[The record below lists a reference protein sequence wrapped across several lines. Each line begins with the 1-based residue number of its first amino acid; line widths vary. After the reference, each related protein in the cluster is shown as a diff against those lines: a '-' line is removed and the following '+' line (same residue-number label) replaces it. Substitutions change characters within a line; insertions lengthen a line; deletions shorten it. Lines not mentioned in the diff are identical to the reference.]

1 MKYCHQWIKL
11 FQDRSNSNI
20 FCASG
25 KIVNDPD
32 MVYMQETIYQGCV
45 MKKPKKKKK
54 RQTVKASTYLIVILI
69 AILVILT
76 IISIAMDSGDKY
88 SGVASGKVTEIF
100 YTMPTKSGSWTRMS
114 EVSYYVDGKT
124 YKISVK
130 CFGSTKL
137 GDNCEVRYRNEKP
150 SDAYVEW

>member
-1 MKYCHQWIKL
+1 
-11 FQDRSNSNI
+11 
-20 FCASG
+20 
-25 KIVNDPD
+25 
-32 MVYMQETIYQGCV
+32 
-45 MKKPKKKKK
+45 MKKSKKKKK

-76 IISIAMDSGDKY
+76 TISIAMASGDKY
-88 SGVASGKVTEIF
+88 SGTASGKVTEIF

-114 EVSYYVDGKT
+114 EVSYSVDGKT
-124 YKISVK
+124 YKISIK
-130 CFGSTKL
+130 CFASTKL

>member
-1 MKYCHQWIKL
+1 
-11 FQDRSNSNI
+11 
-20 FCASG
+20 
-25 KIVNDPD
+25 
-32 MVYMQETIYQGCV
+32 

-76 IISIAMDSGDKY
+76 IISIAMASGDKY